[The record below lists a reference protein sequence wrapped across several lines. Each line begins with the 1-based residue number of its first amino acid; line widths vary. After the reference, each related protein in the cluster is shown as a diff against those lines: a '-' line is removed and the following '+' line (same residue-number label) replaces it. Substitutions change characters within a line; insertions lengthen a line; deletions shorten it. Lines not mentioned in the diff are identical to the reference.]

1 MQHLRERSDPD
12 GVLHLDADFPTLDV
26 VVRMS
31 IDTVLMDLN
40 KYKHGVTATTQLLSK
55 LRESGDAADGDR
67 AETTVSPF
75 LEKTQVRLHV
85 FNGLF

>member
-1 MQHLRERSDPD
+1 MKSYTLRPD
-12 GVLHLDADFPTLDV
+12 IFTLNFQCYSF
-26 VVRMS
+26 R
-31 IDTVLMDLN
+31 
-40 KYKHGVTATTQLLSK
+40 YKHGVTATTQLLSK